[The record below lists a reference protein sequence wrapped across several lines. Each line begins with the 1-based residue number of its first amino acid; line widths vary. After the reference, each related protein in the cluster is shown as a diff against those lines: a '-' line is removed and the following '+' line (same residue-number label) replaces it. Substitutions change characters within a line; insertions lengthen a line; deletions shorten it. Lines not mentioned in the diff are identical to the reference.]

1 MEISAGMKDN
11 KLIGY
16 TFKVMTNGYGGDIEI
31 TVGINMDGK
40 VEGVQIGQHSRDAW
54 FRRKNNRENFY

>member
-1 MEISAGMKDN
+1 MKDN
-11 KLIGY
+11 KLVGY

-40 VEGVQIGQHSRDAW
+40 VEGVQIGQHSETPGLGAKIIEKTFTNQYQW
-54 FRRKNNRENFY
+54 